1 VGGWAVAK
9 GGTGGNGQAPLE
21 REPDPPGLST
31 YRIRQLADE
40 YTEQAYANAQEN
52 DGDTLTAALDDWL
65 RERLAGEV
73 LPEFVEVEF
82 ERIMTEVFRI

>member
-1 VGGWAVAK
+1 M
-9 GGTGGNGQAPLE
+9 GTSSPPE
-21 REPDPPGLST
+21 REPDPPGLSI
-31 YRIRQLADE
+31 YRIRELANE
-40 YTEQAYANAQEN
+40 YTEQAYANMQEN

-82 ERIMTEVFRI
+82 ERVMTEVFQV

>member
-1 VGGWAVAK
+1 MSSASK
-9 GGTGGNGQAPLE
+9 LKCRRLT
-21 REPDPPGLST
+21 LS
-31 YRIRQLADE
+31 RP